1 MLVRRWVARLLFV
14 PTLGWNLL
22 LARVLHLR
30 HWWDQ
35 IDAGV
40 YLGALPLARDVPQ
53 WAALGVSAVV
63 NMCEEYAGPE
73 AAYRHAGIE
82 QLRLPTVDFTSPS
95 LDQVQRGV
103 AFMNDQLARGR
114 GVYVHCKAG
123 RARSA
128 TVVLCWLVATRGMSP
143 EAAQAWI
150 RTRRPHVHP
159 RLARRAVVRQFCAV
173 LEQRPSSG
181 SVTSTAR

>member
-1 MLVRRWVARLLFV
+1 MLIRRWVARVLLV
-14 PTLGWNLL
+14 PTLCWNLL

-40 YLGALPLARDVPQ
+40 YLGALPLARDVPR
-53 WAALGVSAVV
+53 WHALGVNAVV

-73 AAYRHAGIE
+73 AAYRRAGIE
-82 QLRLPTVDFTSPS
+82 QLRLPTVDFTAPS

-103 AFMNDQLARGR
+103 AFITDQRARGR

-143 EAAQAWI
+143 GAAQAWI
-150 RTRRPHVHP
+150 LARRPHVHP
-159 RLARRAVVRQFCAV
+159 RLARRAVVQQFCAA
-173 LEQRPSSG
+173 LRDRPESG
-181 SVTSTAR
+181 ALSL